1 MAAEAE
7 TGGERTEEPSQK
19 RLQEARERGQV
30 PRSRELTNFATMLGG
45 SATLV
50 AVGGS
55 MAGRMSQNLRHGLAI
70 DPENLRNP
78 DGMLHALGEASIGAV
93 SALLPIFGALIGLVL
108 LASVVLGGWNFSM
121 QAMAPDFTRLSPLP
135 GLKRLFGL
143 RGASELGKALLKCAV
158 VGGVCAA
165 VVSSLFGDVLAL
177 AHMEPRAAIYRGAEL
192 VSWAFVWLC
201 ASLVLIA
208 MIDVPLQLFQFKLA
222 LRMTRQELR
231 DEAKESDGRPET
243 KQRIRSMQQQLARR
257 RMMHKVPTADVVI
270 VNPTHFA
277 VALKYDP
284 KKMRAPR
291 VLAKGVDLVAQ
302 NIRNI
307 ATEHRI
313 PIFEA
318 PKLARALYRSTD
330 LNKDIPAGLYVA
342 VAQVLS
348 YIFRVRSLNPTV
360 AARVARPN
368 PVVSDEF
375 EEQEP

>member
-19 RLQEARERGQV
+19 RLQDARERGQV
-30 PRSRELTNFATMLGG
+30 PRSRELTNFATMIGG
-45 SATLV
+45 SAMLI

-55 MAGRMSQNLRHGLAI
+55 LASRLSQTMRHGLAL
-70 DPENLRNP
+70 DPQALRDP
-78 DGMLHALGEASIGAV
+78 DAMTTSLAAACM
-93 SALLPIFGALIGLVL
+93 SALTVLLPLFAALIGLVL
-108 LASVVLGGWNFSM
+108 LASLLLGGWNFSTR
-121 QAMAPDFTRLSPLP
+121 ALAPDFTRLSPLA
-135 GLKRLFGL
+135 GLERLFGL

-165 VVSSLFGDVLAL
+165 IVSWLFRDVLAL
-177 AHMEPRAAIYRGAEL
+177 AHMEPRAAIGRGAGL

-201 ASLVLIA
+201 ASLGLVA
-208 MIDVPLQLFQFKLA
+208 VVDVPLQLFQFKRQ

-231 DEAKESDGRPET
+231 DELKESDGRPET
-243 KQRIRSMQQQLARR
+243 KQRIRQMQQTLARR

-302 NIRNI
+302 NIRRI
-307 ATEHRI
+307 AEEHRV
-313 PIFEA
+313 PVFES

-330 LNKDIPAGLYVA
+330 LNKEIPAALYVA

-368 PVVSDEF
+368 PEVGDEYDGV
-375 EEQEP
+375 

>member
-7 TGGERTEEPSQK
+7 QGGERTEDPSPR

-30 PRSRELTNFATMLGG
+30 PRSRELTSFAAMVGG
-45 SATLV
+45 SAALV
-50 AVGGS
+50 AIGGS
-55 MAGRMSQNLRHGLAI
+55 LAGDLSQMMR
-70 DPENLRNP
+70 
-78 DGMLHALGEASIGAV
+78 HALVVDPQSLRDPDSMLGALGAACMSGLTV
-93 SALLPIFGALIGLVL
+93 LLPLFGALIGLVL
-108 LASVVLGGWNFSM
+108 LASLVLGGWNFSP
-121 QAMAPDFTRLSPLP
+121 QAMAPDFNRLSPLA

-165 VVSSLFGDVLAL
+165 IVSWTFRDVLAL
-177 AHMEPRAAIYRGAEL
+177 AHMAPRAAIGRGAGL
-192 VSWAFVWLC
+192 VSWSFVWLC
-201 ASLVLIA
+201 ASLALVAIV
-208 MIDVPLQLFQFKLA
+208 DVPLQLFQFKQS

-243 KQRIRSMQQQLARR
+243 KQRIRQMQQTLARR

-302 NIRNI
+302 NIRRI
-307 ATEHRI
+307 AEEHRV
-313 PIFEA
+313 PVFES

-330 LNKDIPAGLYVA
+330 LNKEVPAGLYVA

-348 YIFRVRSLNPTV
+348 YIFRVRSLNPTL
-360 AARVARPN
+360 AARMARPN
-368 PVVSDEF
+368 PQVSGEF
-375 EEQEP
+375 DDA

>member
-19 RLQEARERGQV
+19 RLQDARDRGQL
-30 PRSRELTNFATMLGG
+30 PRSRELTNFATMIGG
-45 SATLV
+45 SATLL
-50 AVGGS
+50 AIGGVLS
-55 MAGRMSQNLRHGLAI
+55 ARLSQMMRRGLAI
-70 DPENLRNP
+70 DPQQLRDP
-78 DGMLHALGEASIGAV
+78 DGMFGSLSEACM
-93 SALLPIFGALIGLVL
+93 SALTVLLPVFGALIALVV
-108 LASVVLGGWNFSM
+108 LAALALGGWNFSM
-121 QAMAPDFTRLSPLP
+121 QAMAPDFSRLSPLA
-135 GLKRLFGL
+135 GMKRLFGL

-165 VVSSLFGDVLAL
+165 IVSSVFGDVLAL
-177 AHMEPRAAIYRGAEL
+177 AHMEPRTAIGRGAGL

-201 ASLVLIA
+201 ASLALIA
-208 MIDVPLQLFQFKLA
+208 MVDVPLQLFQFKRA

-243 KQRIRSMQQQLARR
+243 KQRIRQMQQTLARR

-302 NIRNI
+302 NIRRI
-307 ATEHRI
+307 AAEHRV
-313 PIFEA
+313 PVFES

-330 LNKDIPAGLYVA
+330 LNKEIPAGLYVA

-348 YIFRVRSLNPTV
+348 YIFRVRTLNPTV
-360 AARVARPN
+360 AARVARPD
-368 PVVSDEF
+368 PQVSDEY
-375 EEQEP
+375 EAV